1 MAGKRTHFSQFT
13 VLPALTLAL
22 IVSICET
29 GSARRASGGNRWGI
43 PADGIWCKDAKAPKK
58 PGKKRSRDNEEV
70 TLASSIYNVPR
81 QGVTRSF
88 GAAVRMN
95 GTGLIGANGD
105 TKVTY
110 DNSRPQPNVAANGSR
125 CEGSIGSVAGS
136 GGMCL
141 TPFFSVAAD
150 PSKYSIG
157 DVICIPGLKGKKMK
171 VTATRS
177 VRHTGCL
184 IVGDKGAAI
193 KGENRFDFFTGTVA
207 QGPANPFNEFIDKKS
222 CAHQFTVHRAGSS
235 EADAKMVEIDEAWQM
250 DTGTLKKRYQAGHQR
265 AARIVASRRAG
276 RQ

>member
-1 MAGKRTHFSQFT
+1 
-13 VLPALTLAL
+13 
-22 IVSICET
+22 
-29 GSARRASGGNRWGI
+29 
-43 PADGIWCKDAKAPKK
+43 
-58 PGKKRSRDNEEV
+58 
-70 TLASSIYNVPR
+70 
-81 QGVTRSF
+81 
-88 GAAVRMN
+88 MN

-193 KGENRFDFFTGTVA
+193 KGEKTLAELAKLFDMTPNQAKHLKRRTSQLRAASARKSAGQKVLLSNTVNA
-207 QGPANPFNEFIDKKS
+207 RCSPTATPFGQSSIATRPSS
-222 CAHQFTVHRAGSS
+222 CGSS
-235 EADAKMVEIDEAWQM
+235 PSKSAVPSTRFVTDPS
-250 DTGTLKKRYQAGHQR
+250 
-265 AARIVASRRAG
+265 ARSMERSIESSSGAPA
-276 RQ
+276 